1 LSWVGWVHQDAP
13 VRLPRALVRATA
25 RFAALTVVG
34 AVALA
39 ACGGEGEPSARP
51 RTGADLYR
59 AYCLTC
65 HGADGQGGVG
75 PALAGVVAVKYPDI
89 EDQLAVVAEGT
100 ARMPSFAQ
108 SLSSAEIRRI
118 VVYERT
124 KLGT

>member
-1 LSWVGWVHQDAP
+1 LSRVGWVHQDAP
-13 VRLPRALVRATA
+13 VRLPPALVRATA
-25 RFAALTVVG
+25 GFAAAAAG
-34 AVALA
+34 AVALG
-39 ACGGEGEPSARP
+39 ACGGEGEPAARP
-51 RTGADLYR
+51 RTGAGLYR

-89 EDQLAVVAEGT
+89 EDQIAVVAEGT